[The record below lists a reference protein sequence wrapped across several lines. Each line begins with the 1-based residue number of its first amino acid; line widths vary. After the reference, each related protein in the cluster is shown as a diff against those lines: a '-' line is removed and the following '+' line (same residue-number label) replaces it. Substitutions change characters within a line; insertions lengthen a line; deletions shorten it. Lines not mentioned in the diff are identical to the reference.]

1 MLEPT
6 WGFVM
11 DVSNIGFAL
20 LALVAVA
27 VVVMVISIGFGDAVV

>member
-1 MLEPT
+1 
-6 WGFVM
+6 M

-20 LALVAVA
+20 LAIVAVA

>member
-1 MLEPT
+1 
-6 WGFVM
+6 M

-27 VVVMVISIGFGDAVV
+27 VIIMVVTIGFGDSVV

>member
-1 MLEPT
+1 
-6 WGFVM
+6 M

-27 VVVMVISIGFGDAVV
+27 VVIMVISIGFGDAVV